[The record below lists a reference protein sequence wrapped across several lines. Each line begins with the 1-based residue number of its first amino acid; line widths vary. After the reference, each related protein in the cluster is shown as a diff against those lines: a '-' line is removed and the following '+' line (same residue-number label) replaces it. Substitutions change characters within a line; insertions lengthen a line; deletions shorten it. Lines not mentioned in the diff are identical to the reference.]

1 MPGQGVRSPP
11 GPQFPAHTVSWA
23 PPAPA
28 CGSLRPPVGILM
40 QPMPHA
46 GCRRRPTLQFPR
58 AAITNGHKLRGLK
71 LRASI
76 TLQFW
81 RSEVQMGLMSKIKVS
96 VGLVLPESSR
106 RAFCF
111 LAFANFWGSQAL
123 LGSRP
128 LPPFS
133 KPAWRIFRTHCAH
146 VPPSPK
152 APVFTLRTA
161 GCTRLLFTIS
171 RSLT

>member
-28 CGSLRPPVGILM
+28 CGSLSPPVGILM

-58 AAITNGHKLRGLK
+58 AAVTNGHKLRGLK

-81 RSEVQMGLMSKIKVS
+81 RSEVQMGLTSKIKVS

-106 RAFCF
+106 RESVF
-111 LAFANFWGSQAL
+111 LLLPTSGGLRHFSARGLYLHFQSRLGGSSGPIAL
-123 LGSRP
+123 TC
-128 LPPFS
+128 LPCLRRLS
-133 KPAWRIFRTHCAH
+133 LHCAQLGA
-146 VPPSPK
+146 PGSFSPSQDP
-152 APVFTLRTA
+152 
-161 GCTRLLFTIS
+161 
-171 RSLT
+171 